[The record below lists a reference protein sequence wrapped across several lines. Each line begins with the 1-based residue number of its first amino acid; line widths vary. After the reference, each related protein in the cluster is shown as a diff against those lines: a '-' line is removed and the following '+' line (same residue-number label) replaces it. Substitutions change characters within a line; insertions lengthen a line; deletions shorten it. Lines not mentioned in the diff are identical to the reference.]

1 MNLYFIVYVFSIIYL
16 LVPVI
21 KIIWNNKMSDGL
33 LFLLLSN
40 YILLFMLSILFSYD
54 RNLVLSLLLSFT
66 LMIFSYLL
74 IRCIKGTTGS
84 LKILSLPYFF
94 FTVFTF
100 SSILSLL

>member
-74 IRCIKGTTGS
+74 VRCIKSTTGY
-84 LKILSLPYFF
+84 LKILSLPYLF

>member
-84 LKILSLPYFF
+84 LKILSLPYLF